1 MNAAPGRFLILSAGM
16 GSGHHVVAAE
26 LARRLEAGGG
36 RTTTVDVLDLLP
48 AGIGRGLRSFYRT
61 AVCRTPVVYSALYAA
76 FFRTG
81 GGPRPG
87 SSPLATLAQQRLLDL
102 VARQRPDVVVP
113 VFHLAAQLTGG
124 LRARGALT
132 IPSAVVITD
141 FAVHR
146 QWLHPGNDLH
156 LCLTSDLA
164 HRVRRA
170 VRRPAVVS
178 GAMVAPRFHAPA
190 PTAADW
196 RRRLDSPGRS
206 PVLISTGAWGAGSR
220 VAGTARLVAAAGYVP
235 VVLCGTNTRLRRD
248 LSRLA
253 HVRAAGWVDD
263 MPGLMNAS
271 RALIDNAAGQTALEA
286 MAAGVPVVGYRA
298 IPGHG
303 KEGVRR
309 MAEHGLTDYATDPR
323 ALVRALDRLTAPG
336 PVRDRR
342 VSAARGVFSGAGVLP
357 LQALARAV

>member
-1 MNAAPGRFLILSAGM
+1 MNAAPARFLILSAGM
-16 GSGHHVVAAE
+16 GSGHHAVAAE
-26 LARRLEAGGG
+26 LARRLETGGG
-36 RTTTVDVLDLLP
+36 RTTTIDVLDLLP
-48 AGIGRGLRSFYRT
+48 PGVGGGLSSFYRT
-61 AVCRTPVVYSALYAA
+61 VICRMPVAYSALYAA

-87 SSPLATLAQQRLLDL
+87 SSPLAALARQRLLGL
-102 VARQRPDVVVP
+102 VAQERPDVIVS
-113 VFHLAAQLTGG
+113 VFHLAAQLTGR
-124 LRARGALT
+124 LRARGALSV
-132 IPSAVVITD
+132 PSAVVITD

-156 LCLTSDLA
+156 LCLTADLA
-164 HRVRRA
+164 HQVRRA

-178 GAMVAPRFHAPA
+178 GAMVAPRFHAPV

-196 RRRLDSPGRS
+196 RQRLDSPGRP

-220 VAGTARLVAAAGYVP
+220 VAGTARLVASAGYGP
-235 VVLCGTNTRLRRD
+235 VVLCGANTRLRRD
-248 LSRLA
+248 LSGIA

-263 MPGLMNAS
+263 MPGLMGAS

-286 MAAGVPVVGYRA
+286 MAVGVPVVSYRA

-309 MAEHGLTDYATDPR
+309 MAEHGLTDCAADPW

-336 PVRDRR
+336 SARERR
-342 VSAARGVFSGAGVLP
+342 VGVARGLFSGVGVLP
-357 LQALARAV
+357 LEALARPA